1 MVVVGG
7 VQLGGL
13 VGWMN
18 AAASQVAV
26 AGEAGLPGREAWT
39 AEEHPPRQK
48 VAAAKPKMQE
58 TLLKMSVL

>member
-1 MVVVGG
+1 MGG

-18 AAASQVAV
+18 VAASQVAV
-26 AGEAGLPGREAWT
+26 AGEAGQPGREAWT

-48 VAAAKPKMQE
+48 VAAAKPNMQE
-58 TLLKMSVL
+58 KLLKMSVL